1 MSETDHERAA
11 EATGVRSVRRALDIL
26 GLLTEDQPTVT
37 LRKIVDATG
46 LAKTTV
52 VRLVQTLEQCG
63 LLWDTPAGYTA
74 GPGLW
79 RWAHLAHTSWEL
91 PRETRKLMREL
102 AEEQQETVNLFMLR
116 GLSRVCV
123 AQQESP
129 QPLRHV
135 VRVGD
140 ELPLWAGASSKI
152 LLRTARGRAAA
163 PDRHGLAAR
172 RGARQALRVWADL
185 AAERASR
192 SAGRARRRPHGRCR
206 TRRHRSGAVVASLSL
221 SGPSAPLPRVSRR
234 ASSPRRSREVAAA
247 DVGAGLRP
255 PAEPDEADHACQKA
269 PRPSAETAER
279 TGSTKPQEP
288 QKEPCMPE
296 RPLDDIRVLDLTN
309 VLAGPYCSYHLMLLG
324 AEVVKIERP
333 GQGDLAR
340 SLGPDAGAEPRRHRG
355 LVPRA
360 ERGQEVTR
368 SSTSRTPPTAAVFE
382 ELLRRRRRAP
392 GELPRRGPAHGWGT
406 TPSGCDR
413 INPRLVCCSD
423 LRLRAVAGR

>member
-37 LRKIVDATG
+37 LREIVDATG

-152 LLRTARGRAAA
+152 LLRTAPEALLHRIAVSS
-163 PDRHGLAAR
+163 PHGE
-172 RGARQALRVWADL
+172 GHARQLRVWADL
-185 AAERASR
+185 AAERGFAVSR
-192 SAGRARRRPHGRCR
+192 GERDEGLTAVAVPVVG
-206 TRRHRSGAVVASLSL
+206 RSGAVVASLSL
-221 SGPSAPLPRVSRR
+221 SGPSHRFPESVIERFATALT
-234 ASSPRRSREVAAA
+234 EVARQMSEQ
-247 DVGAGLRP
+247 GF
-255 PAEPDEADHACQKA
+255 DH
-269 PRPSAETAER
+269 PLSP
-279 TGSTKPQEP
+279 TK
-288 QKEPCMPE
+288 
-296 RPLDDIRVLDLTN
+296 
-309 VLAGPYCSYHLMLLG
+309 
-324 AEVVKIERP
+324 
-333 GQGDLAR
+333 
-340 SLGPDAGAEPRRHRG
+340 
-355 LVPRA
+355 
-360 ERGQEVTR
+360 
-368 SSTSRTPPTAAVFE
+368 
-382 ELLRRRRRAP
+382 
-392 GELPRRGPAHGWGT
+392 
-406 TPSGCDR
+406 
-413 INPRLVCCSD
+413 
-423 LRLRAVAGR
+423 

>member
-1 MSETDHERAA
+1 MSGTDHEGAAA

-37 LRKIVDATG
+37 LREIVDATG

-52 VRLVQTLEQCG
+52 VRMVQTLEQCG

-152 LLRTARGRAAA
+152 LLRTAPDALLRRIAAGS
-163 PDRHGLAAR
+163 PHGE
-172 RGARQALRVWADL
+172 GHARQLRVWADL
-185 AAERASR
+185 AAERGFAVSR
-192 SAGRARRRPHGRCR
+192 GERDEGLTAVAVPVVGRG
-206 TRRHRSGAVVASLSL
+206 GAVVASLSL
-221 SGPSAPLPRVSRR
+221 SGPSHRFPESVVERFATAL
-234 ASSPRRSREVAAA
+234 A
-247 DVGAGLRP
+247 DVARRMSEQGF
-255 PAEPDEADHACQKA
+255 DH
-269 PRPSAETAER
+269 PLSP
-279 TGSTKPQEP
+279 TK
-288 QKEPCMPE
+288 
-296 RPLDDIRVLDLTN
+296 
-309 VLAGPYCSYHLMLLG
+309 
-324 AEVVKIERP
+324 
-333 GQGDLAR
+333 
-340 SLGPDAGAEPRRHRG
+340 
-355 LVPRA
+355 
-360 ERGQEVTR
+360 
-368 SSTSRTPPTAAVFE
+368 
-382 ELLRRRRRAP
+382 
-392 GELPRRGPAHGWGT
+392 
-406 TPSGCDR
+406 
-413 INPRLVCCSD
+413 
-423 LRLRAVAGR
+423 